1 MTAGSV
7 YISPIA
13 ITVCTGVLN
22 SPTNP
27 ASPTDAVRRSWSLI
41 SVCAKIYS
49 FQPWKNAMTAAAASV
64 GATSGSTT
72 PRTMSRREQPSMRA
86 ASSMSIGTP
95 SIAPLRIHVMTGT
108 VNALLARISPPNV
121 LSSARLPK
129 IAYSGTTS
137 IASGSIW
144 VMNSP
149 KPTRPMPRKRN
160 RERAYAGKMAS
171 ARLTS
176 VVPTATIALLRTQVV
191 TDVPWNA
198 SRYTPISENF
208 GSSRASDAKSS
219 DDGVSEVTNIQYRG
233 NAAAPSSARIASI
246 RRTSPQDTER
256 VIATTSP

>member
-1 MTAGSV
+1 
-7 YISPIA
+7 
-13 ITVCTGVLN
+13 
-22 SPTNP
+22 
-27 ASPTDAVRRSWSLI
+27 
-41 SVCAKIYS
+41 
-49 FQPWKNAMTAAAASV
+49 
-64 GATSGSTT
+64 
-72 PRTMSRREQPSMRA
+72 
-86 ASSMSIGTP
+86 
-95 SIAPLRIHVMTGT
+95 MTGT

-160 RERAYAGKMAS
+160 RESAYAGKMAS
-171 ARLTS
+171 ARLNS

-219 DDGVSEVTNIQYRG
+219 DDGVSEVTNIQYSG

-246 RRTSPQDTER
+246 RRP
-256 VIATTSP
+256 